1 MRLQWSAILARKGHF
16 MATRILNCLDGV
28 GDLNQLAR
36 GGVGIG
42 EMARFDEFHGLALID
57 L

>member
-36 GGVGIG
+36 GLFGIG
-42 EMARFDEFHGLALID
+42 EWAVGDELHPAAA
-57 L
+57 